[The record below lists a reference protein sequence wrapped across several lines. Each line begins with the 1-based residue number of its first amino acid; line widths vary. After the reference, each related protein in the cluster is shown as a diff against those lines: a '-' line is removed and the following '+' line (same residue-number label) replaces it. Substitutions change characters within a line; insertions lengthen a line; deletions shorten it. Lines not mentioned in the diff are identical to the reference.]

1 MNIMEIA
8 LKLLLALA
16 LGGLVGIERETSQK
30 PAGFRTNILICLGAT
45 MIMILSELILGA
57 QGQTG
62 GDATRLP
69 AAVVTGIGFLG
80 AGSII
85 HARGM
90 VIGLTTAATIW
101 AVGGLGL
108 VIGAGHYIPALI
120 FTVIIMLTLVIF
132 RRFEDGHLSKSQY
145 RYALKTR
152 GGPETVVNIKKL
164 AFHEGIRFK
173 EFSHGKQGTL
183 TVLEFS
189 FLAPEGKEQK
199 FNHSLSDMGD
209 IIELKIE

>member
-1 MNIMEIA
+1 MEIA

-30 PAGFRTNILICLGAT
+30 PAGFRTNILICLGST
-45 MIMILSELILGA
+45 MIMILSGLILGA
-57 QGQTG
+57 EGRMG

-85 HARGM
+85 QARGM
-90 VIGLTTAATIW
+90 ATGLTTAATIW

-108 VIGAGHYIPALI
+108 VIGAGHYVPAVI
-120 FTVIIMLTLVIF
+120 FTVIIILTLVIF
-132 RRFEDGHLSKSQY
+132 RRFEGVHISKSIY
-145 RYALKTR
+145 HYALKTR
-152 GGPETVVNIKKL
+152 GDAETLVNIKRL

-173 EFSHGKQGTL
+173 EFSHSKQGTL
-183 TVLEFS
+183 TILAFS
-189 FLAPEGKEQK
+189 FQAPEDKEQK
-199 FNHSLSDMGD
+199 FNQGLSDMES
-209 IIELKIE
+209 IIELKID

>member
-1 MNIMEIA
+1 MEIA

-45 MIMILSELILGA
+45 MIMILSELIIGA
-57 QGQTG
+57 EGQMG

-101 AVGGLGL
+101 AVGCLGL
-108 VIGAGHYIPALI
+108 VIGAGHYIPAVI
-120 FTVIIMLTLVIF
+120 FTVIIILTLVFF
-132 RRFEDGHLSKSQY
+132 RRFEGVHTTKSMY

-152 GGPETVVNIKKL
+152 SGPETLVNIKKL

-173 EFSHGKQGTL
+173 EFSHSKQGTL
-183 TVLEFS
+183 TILEFS
-189 FLAPEGKEQK
+189 FQAPESKEHQ
-199 FNHSLSDMGD
+199 FNQSLSDMGD
-209 IIELKIE
+209 IIELKID